1 MKTACQLLVYVKLK
15 GLIFEAKVL
24 IVGVLTTI
32 HWWNLKSFPPRLG
45 KFYMKNAS
53 SAEKLLRISQLK
65 YSTRKIASEFSV
77 SQDEKF
83 LIWLTHGFRFCLS
96 NQWNKSNNDETTE
109 VLRVL
114 KFKWVKQNDCVYD
127 IEFIPALKDGKPTV
141 FGLMNHEPYTWL
153 SMTCEVCCESVIA
166 CAPHVR
172 F

>member
-1 MKTACQLLVYVKLK
+1 MDLD
-15 GLIFEAKVL
+15 
-24 IVGVLTTI
+24 
-32 HWWNLKSFPPRLG
+32 
-45 KFYMKNAS
+45 
-53 SAEKLLRISQLK
+53 
-65 YSTRKIASEFSV
+65 SV
-77 SQDEKF
+77 
-83 LIWLTHGFRFCLS
+83 LS
-96 NQWNKSNNDETTE
+96 NQWNNSNNDETTE

-141 FGLMNHEPYTWL
+141 FGSMNHEPYTWL